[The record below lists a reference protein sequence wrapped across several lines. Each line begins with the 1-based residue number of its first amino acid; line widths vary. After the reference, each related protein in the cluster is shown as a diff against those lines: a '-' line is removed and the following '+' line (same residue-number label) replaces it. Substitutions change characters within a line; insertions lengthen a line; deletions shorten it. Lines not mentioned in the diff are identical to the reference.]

1 MSLIVASLSALVK
14 CTRVHILWQISPLW
28 DDPSGFLWPESLA
41 RSLLDRGNQ
50 RETAIEEALLL
61 ADIPINL
68 EHTSHLLL
76 PLTRSEGDV
85 TIHFMECTR
94 VHKVYFKSETLPWP
108 SVKLLL
114 LKSIY
119 LIEADKE

>member
-1 MSLIVASLSALVK
+1 MSSVRAFILSG
-14 CTRVHILWQISPLW
+14 RSSLW
-28 DDPSGFLWPESLA
+28 DDPSGFLWLGSLA

-50 RETAIEEALLL
+50 RKAALEGALLL

-68 EHTSHLLL
+68 ENSSHLLI
-76 PLTRSEGDV
+76 PLTRFEGDV
-85 TIHFMECTR
+85 TIHFMKCTR